1 MQRDTTLQFWDEYH
15 NKNDSQEWISKPGE
29 ELLAMIFHHYWNQD
43 QDQDHRHTSNIQVNN
58 NDALTNDI
66 VKNNDEMIKLLEIG
80 CGTSTLVR
88 DMKIHIENTYYYPRI
103 IKKVIACGTDVS
115 QVCIDVNQQ
124 RDGHNS
130 GDLWYE
136 VLNCLEDNN
145 GNDDNGEQLSSL
157 SSSSSLLSS
166 SSFHHRGNWDL
177 IIDKGCLDT
186 FMFRSKKQGTN
197 RIYPESVRKLLDNI
211 HGWLSSS
218 MKSSSSSSSLST
230 SLSLSSSDD
239 GGERLE
245 KEEEEVVVRNR
256 RVGCYIFISPR
267 SKVKAVRD
275 YAGFSSVR
283 RYPLPGNYRAE
294 LEGKKNNINN
304 RSNNN
309 NNTSNNNENNNE
321 NNNNI
326 TRDNVDDSNITSPPS
341 STLGYLFVCT
351 KNINYKVGI
360 EEPFPTA
367 AATDHHGGNQHEEL
381 NDDTKCPKCGI
392 SFLEFRKGEGVEF
405 RGNKFWT
412 RTFKGHS
419 IHCN

>member
-15 NKNDSQEWISKPGE
+15 NENDSQEWISKPGG

-43 QDQDHRHTSNIQVNN
+43 QDH
-58 NDALTNDI
+58 L
-66 VKNNDEMIKLLEIG
+66 KNNDKIIKLLEIG

-103 IKKVIACGTDVS
+103 INKVIACGTDVS
-115 QVCIDVNQQ
+115 QVCIDVNQE

-145 GNDDNGEQLSSL
+145 GNDNGEQ
-157 SSSSSLLSS
+157 LSS

-211 HGWLSSS
+211 H
-218 MKSSSSSSSLST
+218 
-230 SLSLSSSDD
+230 
-239 GGERLE
+239 
-245 KEEEEVVVRNR
+245 VVRNR

-304 RSNNN
+304 KSNN
-309 NNTSNNNENNNE
+309 NNNE

-326 TRDNVDDSNITSPPS
+326 TTP
-341 STLGYLFVCT
+341 GYLFVCT

-367 AATDHHGGNQHEEL
+367 AATDHHGGDQNERL

-412 RTFKGHS
+412 RTFKGHC

>member
-1 MQRDTTLQFWDEYH
+1 MQRNTTLQFWDEYH
-15 NKNDSQEWISKPGE
+15 NENDSQEWISKPGE

-43 QDQDHRHTSNIQVNN
+43 QDHRHS
-58 NDALTNDI
+58 
-66 VKNNDEMIKLLEIG
+66 KNNDMTMLSSDIKNNEIIKVLEIG
-80 CGTSTLVR
+80 CGTSSLVR
-88 DMKIHIENTYYYPRI
+88 DMKIHIENTYPRI
-103 IKKVIACGTDVS
+103 IKKVVACGTDVS

-124 RDGHNS
+124 RDGQNS

-136 VLNCLEDNN
+136 VLNCLEDDN
-145 GNDDNGEQLSSL
+145 DNGEQPS
-157 SSSSSLLSS
+157 SS

-218 MKSSSSSSSLST
+218 TKSSSSW
-230 SLSLSSSDD
+230 LSLSSSDDD

-245 KEEEEVVVRNR
+245 KGEEVVLRNR

-304 RSNNN
+304 KSNINN
-309 NNTSNNNENNNE
+309 NNNE
-321 NNNNI
+321 NNNN
-326 TRDNVDDSNITSPPS
+326 TTDNVDSNIISPS
-341 STLGYLFVCT
+341 STPGYLFVCT
-351 KNINYKVGI
+351 KNVNYKVGS

-367 AATDHHGGNQHEEL
+367 ATDYGGDQNEKL

-392 SFLEFRKGEGVEF
+392 SFFEFRKGEGLEF

-412 RTFKGHS
+412 RTFKGHC